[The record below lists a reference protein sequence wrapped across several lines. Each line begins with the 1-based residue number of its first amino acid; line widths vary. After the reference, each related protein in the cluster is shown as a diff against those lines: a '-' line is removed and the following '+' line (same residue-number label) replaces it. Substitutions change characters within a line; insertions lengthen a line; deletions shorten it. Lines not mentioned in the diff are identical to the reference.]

1 MSASSVSGF
10 EQSLNPDKHRTMAN
24 IYLSQHPELS
34 IADLEFNLWPRLV
47 ANIEACLEVTRQVAG
62 FKVGPL
68 VLQGL
73 TNRYAAVNSLLDEP
87 ASALPRLVHIGVDT
101 ILVEPTL
108 AYYVGIFAED
118 ILGLEHFDSV
128 VDEGLLPEAL
138 YYAALMVRFLNDLGP
153 VLLTQTECDRSTFV
167 YMLTRPFD
175 HSEQSLFDVLENA
188 PGGLRPYLTRIRK
201 DILHGEF
208 NISLYG
214 ITQLPARQAIPVF
227 EQRLNYLSTLYT
239 QAEARLAELL
249 DQISD
254 RLGDSTTSHLI
265 LRFVRFHEHI
275 YRHEYDEPVG
285 EYTV

>member
-1 MSASSVSGF
+1 M
-10 EQSLNPDKHRTMAN
+10 
-24 IYLSQHPELS
+24 
-34 IADLEFNLWPRLV
+34 ADLEFNLWPRLV
-47 ANIEACLEVTRQVAG
+47 ANIETCLEVTRQVAG
-62 FKVGPL
+62 FKVGPM

-73 TNRYAAVNSLLDEP
+73 TNRYAAVNTLLDEP

-108 AYYVGIFAED
+108 AYYVGVFAED
-118 ILGLEHFDSV
+118 ILGLDHFDSV

-153 VLLTQTECDRSTFV
+153 VLLAQTECERSTFM
-167 YMLTRPFD
+167 YMLTQPYSTSRNPN
-175 HSEQSLFDVLENA
+175 QSLLDVLENA
-188 PGGLRPYLTRIRK
+188 ADGLRPYLTRIRK

-214 ITQLPARQAIPVF
+214 IAQLPPGQAIPVF
-227 EQRLNYLSTLYT
+227 EQRLTYLAQLYT
-239 QAEARLAELL
+239 QAEARLTELL
-249 DQISD
+249 DQITD

-265 LRFVRFHEHI
+265 MRFVRFHEQI